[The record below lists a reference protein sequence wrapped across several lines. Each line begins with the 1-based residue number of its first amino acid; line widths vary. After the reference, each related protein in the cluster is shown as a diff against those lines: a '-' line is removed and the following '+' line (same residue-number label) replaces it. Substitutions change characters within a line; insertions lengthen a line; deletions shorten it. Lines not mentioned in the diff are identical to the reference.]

1 METKYFFIFLFF
13 FPKIFFSQTNNDKTI
28 YLDSLWKETSKD
40 NYKYQR
46 IVKDYYLDKPEYR
59 FEDYYSLGV
68 LQMEGNSVAK
78 DNLSPNGDFT
88 YYYENGNKKTVCS
101 YEKGRPNGNT
111 SEWYENGA
119 KKLEGQYIQNPDEY
133 SYEIKINQYWDSNGI
148 QTVIDGN
155 GDFERKIDNSTET
168 GKIKNG
174 WKEGVWK
181 GKNDYFKLIYTEL
194 YENGKLISGTSID
207 SLQEEHKYDKVF
219 LQPRPKKGLDHFYK
233 YIGKKFRIPKS
244 AEGVSGKIILQFE
257 IQKDGSIDKNVKV
270 IKSLGYGLDEESIR
284 LISEYPDWGVGEFR
298 GVKVKTSYSL
308 PITIKL

>member
-1 METKYFFIFLFF
+1 MKIKYLFLFLF
-13 FPKIFFSQTNNDKTI
+13 LLPKIFFSQTNNDKTI

-40 NYKYQR
+40 NYKYHR
-46 IVKDYYLDKPEYR
+46 IVKDYYLDKAEYR
-59 FEDYYSLGV
+59 FEDYYGAGQI
-68 LQMEGNSVAK
+68 QMEGNSVAK
-78 DNLSPNGDFT
+78 DNLSPNGYFT
-88 YYYENGNKKTVCS
+88 YYYENGIKKTVCS

-119 KKLEGQYIQNPDEY
+119 KKLEGEYIQNPAEY
-133 SYEIKINQYWDSNGI
+133 SYELKINQYWDSTSK
-148 QTVIDGN
+148 QTVLDGN
-155 GDFERKIDNSTET
+155 GEFERKTDNSTES

-181 GKNDYFKLIYTEL
+181 GENDIYKLKYTEL
-194 YENGKLISGTSID
+194 YENGKLINGTSID

-244 AEGVSGKIILQFE
+244 GEGVSGKIILQFE

-270 IKSLGYGLDEESIR
+270 LKSLGYGLDEEAIR
-284 LISEYPDWGVGEFR
+284 LIREYPDWGVGEFR

-308 PITIKL
+308 PISIKL